1 MRRKAKR
8 KMSIILET
16 PRLIL
21 RKFKDSDIGSFI
33 AYHNDPE
40 IIRYQ
45 SWDVFSEEEA
55 VDFVQSQKKSQPFTA
70 GSWFQ
75 IAIELKENNQHI
87 GDCAVNVKEDNQ
99 QAELGFTISR
109 NHQGQGYAFEAVSNL
124 LDYLFTNLNFHRV
137 IGIADSE
144 NAASIALLKKL
155 GMRQEGYFI
164 QSYYSEGKWSDEYF
178 FAILKDEWKKTKES
192 K

>member
-8 KMSIILET
+8 TMSMILET

-21 RKFKDSDIGSFI
+21 RKFKDSDIQSFI
-33 AYHNDPE
+33 AYHNDPD

-55 VDFVQSQKKSQPFTA
+55 VDFVRSQKTSQPFTA